1 MNKNHSTFM
10 RSSVLTGWIFVQMC
24 QRAPSRTNWGSLT
37 VLLPRR
43 SPCHQLELCTCCP
56 LNVITILLMVQKS
69 ANQLIWTIYH
79 YLQGLIHL
87 RWCRISSINTMA
99 SEHVEQNRWNHP
111 SMTDFLGF
119 LKLTSAR
126 PHWKRTP
133 ESANEV
139 KGSNQQD
146 PCEEIQLS

>member
-1 MNKNHSTFM
+1 MNKNHSTFK
-10 RSSVLTGWIFVQMC
+10 RSSVLTGWIFFQMC
-24 QRAPSRTNWGSLT
+24 QRAPSGTNWGSLT

-43 SPCHQLELCTCCP
+43 SPCHQLELCSCCP
-56 LNVITILLMVQKS
+56 LMSLLYCWWFRNP

-87 RWCRISSINTMA
+87 RWCRISSINTVA
-99 SEHVEQNRWNHP
+99 SENVEQNRWNHP

-119 LKLTSAR
+119 LKLISAR
-126 PHWKRTP
+126 PHWKKKP
-133 ESANEV
+133 PSAIDV